1 MFGRTYFHD
10 TMRKYVI
17 LFGTLFN
24 DVWINREDSQGNV
37 KDVLKIPLTYGPRD
51 KHLARIQGLNDG
63 YDAQQQQFA
72 MVVPRMGFEI
82 TGFNYAPE
90 RKLSTINKYTI
101 EDIDGNKDK
110 RYYQYMPVPYD
121 ITFNLSVFVKNSV
134 DGTRIVEQIVPYFTP
149 EWTSTVQLIEE
160 PDITLDVPLI
170 LNAVSLDESYE
181 GGFEDRR
188 VQIWNLDFTMKCQL
202 FGPIYQ
208 QKIIKLANTQIF
220 DSSSFDDLFDSINQL
235 DPAAKLI
242 IQPGL
247 LANNEPT
254 IYTSLNTTAASG
266 VAVIT
271 DGGVAQIQLTESGV
285 GYSGAVIEIT
295 GGGGSGA
302 TAVAVFEDGIDSIS
316 SIEIT
321 NPGSGYTSTPTVDIT
336 VPDLISVG
344 KNEIASEDNYGIAQ
358 TSQSPYP
365 TE

>member
-208 QKIIKLANTQIF
+208 QKIIKLTHRYSTHLVSMIF
-220 DSSSFDDLFDSINQL
+220 
-235 DPAAKLI
+235 LI
-242 IQPGL
+242 VL
-247 LANNEPT
+247 
-254 IYTSLNTTAASG
+254 
-266 VAVIT
+266 
-271 DGGVAQIQLTESGV
+271 
-285 GYSGAVIEIT
+285 
-295 GGGGSGA
+295 
-302 TAVAVFEDGIDSIS
+302 IS
-316 SIEIT
+316 SMLLLSLSFNQDYLLIT
-321 NPGSGYTSTPTVDIT
+321 NQQFIHL
-336 VPDLISVG
+336 LILQQPQV
-344 KNEIASEDNYGIAQ
+344 
-358 TSQSPYP
+358 SQLLQMAVLHKYN
-365 TE
+365 

>member
-10 TMRKYVI
+10 TLRKYVI

-24 DVWINREDSQGNV
+24 DVWINREDSSGNV

-51 KHLARIQGLNDG
+51 KQLARIQGLTDG
-63 YDAQQQQFA
+63 YDPQGQQFA

-101 EDIDGNKDK
+101 EDIDNNKDK

-149 EWTSTVQLIEE
+149 EWTSTVQLIET
-160 PDITLDVPLI
+160 PDITLDVPLT
-170 LNAVSLDESYE
+170 LNAVGLDESYE
-181 GGFEDRR
+181 GGYEERR
-188 VQIWNLDFTMKCQL
+188 IQIWNLDFTMKCQM

-208 QKIIKLANTQIF
+208 QKVIKLANTQIF
-220 DSSSFDDLFDSINQL
+220 DSSPFDDIFNSIGEL

-242 IQPGL
+242 LQPGL

-254 IYTSLNTTAASG
+254 VYTSLNSKQATA
-266 VAVIT
+266 VAVIEDGEVT
-271 DGGVAQIQLTESGV
+271 DIVVTEPGY
-285 GYSGAVIEIT
+285 GYSAATITIT
-295 GGGGSGA
+295 GGGGANSVA
-302 TAVAVFEDGIDSIS
+302 TATIGSTDDVE
-316 SIEIT
+316 EIIVT
-321 NPGSGYTSTPTVDIT
+321 NGGSGYTSTPTVTISI
-336 VPDLISVG
+336 PDLQSLD
-344 KNEIASEDNYGIAQ
+344 KNEIASEDNFGIAQ

-365 TE
+365 PA